1 MTASTFLIGAGMR
14 PSVLGR
20 GAGGNEGRNLGCSN
34 LNCPLCKTCQ
44 RRRCEQNFASKYL
57 APCDVLEAKCG
68 AQIYVVVVDAMTG
81 QLVHPDIDDPH
92 LQICIVDGRRFEQE
106 GEREEALES
115 CMLLVNK
122 QGQPLLSHGRSG
134 TFTDEKRIM
143 VPLILGQAML
153 PDLKVTDSSE
163 ALLLGRAPPF
173 RLLVRLA
180 DRLGHPCPGV
190 KHALSEP
197 FVVATAR
204 VKGAAKADI
213 PHVDDHVS
221 KIECVGVQT
230 QRKLEDIAAA
240 GAAAGVADLRVPVNC
255 VTRVGQFRELVE
267 LAEGNKPLRETL
279 KQVLRLTKG
288 WDVARDHVRRCVDTD
303 ERLRVFHPDGRTD
316 VGLAFRCAAHNVVD
330 LNRPLGLLRRRQN
343 PAQPNQEMVDV
354 IWLPQDAA
362 AFPEAVRR
370 LLPQA
375 FSACSQ
381 SGTVPGPSPLS
392 GGRSPAG
399 MDYALPLGLQQQQQ
413 GGVQGAGAYAQSGP
427 GDPARRLQPAYGAP
441 SSAPE
446 YGAAPPP
453 YVMAGSHT
461 RAGGRSP
468 PPSALGSTGFAGD
481 GGAALR
487 EELRRRQ
494 RATQPER
501 RARNRELG
509 ADTSLEAWMA
519 MHKSLDVDLSLPPNL
534 AQMSNLFPSLLPTEG
549 SWGGAYSILEPAA
562 LGDDVAQVSLS
573 TMSRMQAMFQAALRQ
588 EIPYSQLEE
597 AHPTPSYP
605 RALAPEE
612 SPVRAGI
619 TASDC
624 WAGDA
629 GDEHMSR
636 RTPSGRAFSI
646 IVAVC
651 VTLLVDNW
659 LRGAFHLLALEHI
672 RGGADWDTLHA
683 RPSPLGGEAGDTS
696 TAPGWKLP
704 AEYKAQIV
712 VAVPLSPSG
721 RDWIKAGRAWR
732 RGLRAAYV
740 ADFNADA
747 ELRLDGGLHGE
758 EFIYLNSTDIPFH
771 YYGKAAMVPSVA
783 HEHFG
788 QYNYKWM
795 LYGDDDTIWFLDSVV
810 NIVKGL
816 DPDMPHLITD
826 HLWFWGHTEG
836 SPSHPVHPAADAPRC
851 LPCGYNTSLL
861 AGLALPFDPPLA
873 CPFCTWQ
880 KLCAADVK
888 RRSIYGDDC
897 GFRPRYPPEAE
908 FLAHGGGGIILSVG
922 LMRMLSVDYMRIRPP
937 FYTHSKKCI
946 GTRFKPGDVFGGDT
960 LFSHCAFFTGVAPTD
975 PGYYFQ
981 DPEYNAFDQG
991 GQLLLNSVDL
1001 MYSYL
1006 KRSCCNAQCEARLA
1020 ALTTLHAR
1028 GMHFKE
1034 PSAAMDTARLIIRLR
1049 EMYLAVREEATKEGR
1064 RAQHEEVPPSWDNHK
1079 KCY

>member
-1 MTASTFLIGAGMR
+1 MARVARQMW
-14 PSVLGR
+14 SV
-20 GAGGNEGRNLGCSN
+20 SN
-34 LNCPLCKTCQ
+34 
-44 RRRCEQNFASKYL
+44 
-57 APCDVLEAKCG
+57 G
-68 AQIYVVVVDAMTG
+68 
-81 QLVHPDIDDPH
+81 
-92 LQICIVDGRRFEQE
+92 
-106 GEREEALES
+106 
-115 CMLLVNK
+115 
-122 QGQPLLSHGRSG
+122 
-134 TFTDEKRIM
+134 
-143 VPLILGQAML
+143 LGQ
-153 PDLKVTDSSE
+153 
-163 ALLLGRAPPF
+163 
-173 RLLVRLA
+173 
-180 DRLGHPCPGV
+180 
-190 KHALSEP
+190 
-197 FVVATAR
+197 
-204 VKGAAKADI
+204 
-213 PHVDDHVS
+213 
-221 KIECVGVQT
+221 
-230 QRKLEDIAAA
+230 
-240 GAAAGVADLRVPVNC
+240 
-255 VTRVGQFRELVE
+255 
-267 LAEGNKPLRETL
+267 
-279 KQVLRLTKG
+279 
-288 WDVARDHVRRCVDTD
+288 
-303 ERLRVFHPDGRTD
+303 
-316 VGLAFRCAAHNVVD
+316 
-330 LNRPLGLLRRRQN
+330 
-343 PAQPNQEMVDV
+343 
-354 IWLPQDAA
+354 
-362 AFPEAVRR
+362 
-370 LLPQA
+370 
-375 FSACSQ
+375 
-381 SGTVPGPSPLS
+381 
-392 GGRSPAG
+392 
-399 MDYALPLGLQQQQQ
+399 
-413 GGVQGAGAYAQSGP
+413 
-427 GDPARRLQPAYGAP
+427 
-441 SSAPE
+441 
-446 YGAAPPP
+446 
-453 YVMAGSHT
+453 
-461 RAGGRSP
+461 
-468 PPSALGSTGFAGD
+468 
-481 GGAALR
+481 
-487 EELRRRQ
+487 
-494 RATQPER
+494 
-501 RARNRELG
+501 
-509 ADTSLEAWMA
+509 
-519 MHKSLDVDLSLPPNL
+519 
-534 AQMSNLFPSLLPTEG
+534 
-549 SWGGAYSILEPAA
+549 
-562 LGDDVAQVSLS
+562 
-573 TMSRMQAMFQAALRQ
+573 
-588 EIPYSQLEE
+588 
-597 AHPTPSYP
+597 
-605 RALAPEE
+605 
-612 SPVRAGI
+612 
-619 TASDC
+619 
-624 WAGDA
+624 
-629 GDEHMSR
+629 
-636 RTPSGRAFSI
+636 GRAFSI

-922 LMRMLSVDYMRIRPP
+922 LMRMLSVDYMR
-937 FYTHSKKCI
+937 KCI
-946 GTRFKPGDVFGGDT
+946 STRFKPGDVFGGDT

-1049 EMYLAVREEATKEGR
+1049 EMYLAVREEATMEGR

>member
-1 MTASTFLIGAGMR
+1 MQFSSGAKCLQFR
-14 PSVLGR
+14 HDCQ
-20 GAGGNEGRNLGCSN
+20 NLGCSN

-375 FSACSQ
+375 FSAWWREGHPGWALLPLTTSAHAPRWDEAGRPATATASFTFTIRNAAAAAAGGMRLLPGVAAAAAGAAGGAGTGGAERPAVSRGRPTTSAESELAAAAARAASTSPPPFGLAAADLYGGGDPGTAWGADPGTPGRGGQGPPGGAALGYAPPGAALGYAGAGAGLHRPLSSQ

-509 ADTSLEAWMA
+509 AGPYDSPATSAGSAGPGGDGPAASFASGGAASAGGASNGEASPADFTPSPFEDPSFQSLMALVAANSGQAPGSGHGVEAALGLTPGGMQAPLSDGTSPRGGAMGGAGGAAPRALPHQGFAQGHPGMPQMPGNTKRKADTSLEAWMA

-549 SWGGAYSILEPAA
+549 SWGGAYSIVGLPPRGPAPGSLQDAGPGAAPAPPGGAAMSAQRGGDEATLMDEGPSLSFGPLVPLAEQGGPGAAPAGPAASTGQPVPVVPQGGHAPSASSPPLPPARGDKLEPAA

-597 AHPTPSYP
+597 FLRAHNLLPDGTPAGAGGVTPPRAPTPTQQP
-605 RALAPEE
+605 GPTGL
-612 SPVRAGI
+612 
-619 TASDC
+619 TD
-624 WAGDA
+624 
-629 GDEHMSR
+629 MK
-636 RTPSGRAFSI
+636 SI
-646 IVAVC
+646 
-651 VTLLVDNW
+651 
-659 LRGAFHLLALEHI
+659 
-672 RGGADWDTLHA
+672 
-683 RPSPLGGEAGDTS
+683 EA
-696 TAPGWKLP
+696 
-704 AEYKAQIV
+704 
-712 VAVPLSPSG
+712 
-721 RDWIKAGRAWR
+721 
-732 RGLRAAYV
+732 
-740 ADFNADA
+740 
-747 ELRLDGGLHGE
+747 
-758 EFIYLNSTDIPFH
+758 
-771 YYGKAAMVPSVA
+771 
-783 HEHFG
+783 
-788 QYNYKWM
+788 
-795 LYGDDDTIWFLDSVV
+795 
-810 NIVKGL
+810 
-816 DPDMPHLITD
+816 
-826 HLWFWGHTEG
+826 
-836 SPSHPVHPAADAPRC
+836 
-851 LPCGYNTSLL
+851 
-861 AGLALPFDPPLA
+861 ALPE
-873 CPFCTWQ
+873 
-880 KLCAADVK
+880 
-888 RRSIYGDDC
+888 
-897 GFRPRYPPEAE
+897 YPAGS
-908 FLAHGGGGIILSVG
+908 HGH
-922 LMRMLSVDYMRIRPP
+922 RI
-937 FYTHSKKCI
+937 
-946 GTRFKPGDVFGGDT
+946 
-960 LFSHCAFFTGVAPTD
+960 
-975 PGYYFQ
+975 
-981 DPEYNAFDQG
+981 
-991 GQLLLNSVDL
+991 
-1001 MYSYL
+1001 
-1006 KRSCCNAQCEARLA
+1006 
-1020 ALTTLHAR
+1020 
-1028 GMHFKE
+1028 
-1034 PSAAMDTARLIIRLR
+1034 
-1049 EMYLAVREEATKEGR
+1049 
-1064 RAQHEEVPPSWDNHK
+1064 
-1079 KCY
+1079 